1 MDLSKRKGISGLHS
15 HSDLLAIIDKL
26 EGRRIMVI
34 GDLMLDRFIYGNVN
48 RISPEAPVPV
58 VKVTN
63 ELNKL
68 GGAGN
73 VAQNI
78 KSLGGIPL
86 LVSAVGKDREADTI
100 RGLMHDLEI
109 SPDFLVETGKRPT
122 TVKTRILAER
132 QQVVRLDNEK
142 DSPFDSSDIKM
153 ISERISSCMNKSD
166 GIIISDYNKGLITPE
181 LMNHLKTANK
191 DGKLISV
198 DPKPGN
204 FRFYTGVSVITPN
217 LKEAAEMA
225 VIKIYSDDD
234 IIHSAEHIF
243 ETLNCESLLITLG
256 ERGMALFEGKGK
268 PVQWLPTRAREVF
281 DVTGAGDTVISAF
294 TLAMSVGGSMKLAAE
309 LANFAAGIVV
319 GKIGTASVTRE
330 ELRNYINDSK

>member
-1 MDLSKRKGISGLHS
+1 MHS
-15 HSDLLAIIDKL
+15 NSDLLKVIDKL
-26 EGRRIMVI
+26 EGKRIMVI

-78 KSLGGIPL
+78 KSLGGIPV
-86 LVSAVGKDREADTI
+86 LVSSVGKDREADAI
-100 RGLMHDLEI
+100 RDLMCQSDI
-109 SPDFLVETGKRPT
+109 SPNYLVETAKRPT

-132 QQVVRLDNEK
+132 QQVVRLDNEN
-142 DSPFDSSDIKM
+142 DAPFDDKDIK
-153 ISERISSCMNKSD
+153 SVTERIGSYIDKSD
-166 GIIISDYNKGLITPE
+166 GIIISDYNKGLITPD
-181 LMNHLKTANK
+181 LMNFLRKANK
-191 DGKLISV
+191 EEKLVFV

-204 FRFYTGVSVITPN
+204 FRFYKEVSVITPN

-225 VIKIYSDDD
+225 VIKIHSDND
-234 IIHSAEHIF
+234 IIKSAEHIF
-243 ETLNCESLLITLG
+243 DMLNCSSLLITLG

-294 TLAMSVGGSMKLAAE
+294 ALAMSVGSSMKLAAE

-319 GKIGTASVTRE
+319 GKIGTATVTRE